1 LEILELIW
9 KKILEKE
16 AIEPVIL
23 DMSNTNVPTD
33 YFIILTANSNTH
45 MNSLRDTILDLLS
58 EIGKQVIYYD
68 KEDNHEW
75 LIIDAS
81 DIVIHIFTKEAREF
95 YDLEGLW
102 IDAKKIKGEKK

>member
-102 IDAKKIKGEKK
+102 IDAKKLKGE

>member
-1 LEILELIW
+1 MEILELIW

-102 IDAKKIKGEKK
+102 IDAKKIKGEK

>member
-1 LEILELIW
+1 MEILELIW

-58 EIGKQVIYYD
+58 EIGKQIIYYD

-102 IDAKKIKGEKK
+102 IDAKKIKGEK

>member
-102 IDAKKIKGEKK
+102 IDAKKIKGEK

>member
-1 LEILELIW
+1 MEILELIW

-45 MNSLRDTILDLLS
+45 MNSLRETILDLLS
-58 EIGKQVIYYD
+58 EIGKQIIYYD

-102 IDAKKIKGEKK
+102 IDAKKIKGEK

>member
-1 LEILELIW
+1 MEILELIW

-102 IDAKKIKGEKK
+102 IDAKKLKGE